1 MSNPASTGTGG
12 TATEEDT
19 IQDLPGAGSPA
30 GPHAD
35 TPAGARARRSGSPA
49 AATAGGTDHPDV
61 RRRLHLRRRGLQAIA
76 RPDDEALAAG
86 GLDEDA
92 VAERTGKG
100 LTNRQ
105 PRDTSRSIWK
115 ILRVHVLTMFNLAIG
130 ACAVAI
136 IVLGRWFDLVFCVA
150 AVANVIIG
158 VVQEYSA
165 KRKLDRIALLHQ
177 DAAHVLRSGERQ
189 ELRLEDIVL
198 DDAVVLRRGD
208 QVPADGVVLTA
219 DGLDIDESMLTGES
233 DAVGKLP
240 GDVVLS
246 GSAVLSGYGLFRVS
260 AVGADSHASQLAIEA
275 RKYSKIPSELRG
287 ALDTVAKW
295 LTIALVPI
303 VAVILNGQVQAIGG
317 WAYALENNAIEPAVV
332 ASVAAIT
339 SMIPQGLALMT
350 TISFAVAAL
359 KLAQDQVLIQEQP
372 AVEILARV
380 DTVCLD
386 KTGTLTEGRIV
397 FDEATDLSASREAH
411 DAGARVLAW
420 FGADANANPTALAL
434 REAFTGAPAEAPAAQ
449 VPFASARRWSAVAFG
464 APDPHDDGRAGVGSP
479 SPAAGPGLRGAWV
492 LGAPEALLDGAS
504 CNGQDRVRIDELCHQ
519 KTVRGLRTMLLCRSS
534 EPVEPG
540 AWFGAG
546 DTPVGPGAE
555 DDGPASGTDPDTGT
569 GNGNGGRTAE
579 QLPPALVPV
588 ALLTFREKVRDD
600 AHETLEYFRA
610 QGVQLKVI
618 SGDNPHTV
626 AAVAR
631 EVGMTLNGDGFD
643 ARHLPE
649 DDEQRREI
657 LDTYSVFGRVSP
669 DQKKGMVKALQDAGH
684 VVAMTGDGINDALAL
699 KSADLG
705 IAMGNGAPATKAVSR
720 MVLLDS
726 RFSRLPAVLAEG
738 RQVIANMEQ
747 LAHMYLTKTSYAVL
761 FGVVFS
767 LLAWQYPLLPRQAS
781 TVDFLM
787 IGLPTFFLALAPN
800 QRRYVPGF
808 LGRALRFA
816 LPSGV
821 VILLGLLAVNGYA
834 RWFTEEVSVRQVQTA
849 SVITLTLM
857 GLWVLNLISR
867 PMTRWKLVL
876 VGSMYVLLFLVLT
889 VPASQAFHQFEYPP
903 TDLTVVAVSI
913 GAVAC
918 VLLEGIHRFHQTWIR
933 RSGAHRAMTGH
944 DVTSR

>member
-1 MSNPASTGTGG
+1 MSDPASTGSGG
-12 TATEEDT
+12 PATEEDA
-19 IQDLPGAGSPA
+19 IQDLPGTGAAADAGDDGDAAGRRAAPA
-30 GPHAD
+30 SSSVSGEPGRGLEHPD
-35 TPAGARARRSGSPA
+35 ARRR
-49 AATAGGTDHPDV
+49 V
-61 RRRLHLRRRGLQAIA
+61 NLRRRGLEAVA
-76 RPDDEALAAG
+76 RPSDEDLAAR
-86 GLDEDA
+86 GLD
-92 VAERTGKG
+92 VADVEERVGKG

-105 PRDTSRSIWK
+105 PQDTSRSIWK

-130 ACAVAI
+130 ACAAAI
-136 IVLGRWFDLVFCVA
+136 IVLGRWLDLVFCVA
-150 AVANVIIG
+150 AAANVVIG

-177 DAAHVLRSGERQ
+177 DAAHVLRSGERV
-189 ELRLEDIVL
+189 EVRLEDIVL

-208 QVPADGVVLTA
+208 QVPADGVVLSA

-233 DAVGKLP
+233 DPVGKGP

-246 GSAVLSGYGLFRVS
+246 GSAVLSGHGLFRVA

-275 RKYSKIPSELRG
+275 RAFSKTPSELRG
-287 ALDTVAKW
+287 ALDTVATW

-303 VAVILNGQVQAIGG
+303 VALVLNGQVQAIGG
-317 WAYALENNAIEPAVV
+317 WAYALEHDAIEPAVV

-350 TISFAVAAL
+350 TIAFAVAAL
-359 KLAQDQVLIQEQP
+359 KLAQDKVLIQEQP

-397 FDEATDLSASREAH
+397 FDRATELATAPQLR

-420 FGADANANPTALAL
+420 FGADENANPTAAAL
-434 REAFTGAPAEAPAAQ
+434 RDAFPAVPGEAPAAQ
-449 VPFASARRWSAVAFG
+449 VPFDSARRWSAVAFG
-464 APDPHDDGRAGVGSP
+464 APDHHDAGHAP
-479 SPAAGPGLRGAWV
+479 SGAGAGGGTDASGGPRPDHALHGAWV
-492 LGAPEALLDGAS
+492 LGAPEALLDGALWD
-504 CNGQDRVRIDELCHQ
+504 GTDRSRVEQLCRETTAQ
-519 KTVRGLRTMLLCRSS
+519 GLRTMLLCRSTQPAG
-534 EPVEPG
+534 EDAWFTQDGRGDQLPG
-540 AWFGAG
+540 A
-546 DTPVGPGAE
+546 PVPM
-555 DDGPASGTDPDTGT
+555 
-569 GNGNGGRTAE
+569 
-579 QLPPALVPV
+579 
-588 ALLTFREKVRDD
+588 ALLTFREKVRGD

-610 QGVQLKVI
+610 QGVQLKVL
-618 SGDNPHTV
+618 SGDNPRTV

-631 EVGMTLNGDGFD
+631 EVGMAVPGDGFD

-649 DDEQRREI
+649 DAAARREV
-657 LDTYSVFGRVSP
+657 LEAHSVFGRVSP
-669 DQKKGMVKALQDAGH
+669 DQKKGMVKALQEAGH

-726 RFSRLPAVLAEG
+726 RFSRLPSVLAEG
-738 RQVIANMEQ
+738 RQVIANMER
-747 LAHMYLTKTSYAVL
+747 LAHMYLTKTAYALL

-787 IGLPTFFLALAPN
+787 IGLPTFFLTLVPN

-808 LGRALRFA
+808 LGRSLRFA
-816 LPSGV
+816 VPSGA
-821 VILLGLLAVNGYA
+821 VIMLGLLAVNGYA
-834 RWFTEEVSVRQVQTA
+834 RWFTDEVTVRQVQTA
-849 SVITLTLM
+849 SVITLALM
-857 GLWVLNLISR
+857 GLWVLTIISR
-867 PMTRWKLVL
+867 PMTRWKLTL
-876 VGSMYVLLFLVLT
+876 VGSMYVLLFLALT

-903 TDLTVVAVSI
+903 VDLSVAAVGI

-918 VLLEGIHRFHQTWIR
+918 ALIELIHRIHESWMH
-933 RSGAHRAMTGH
+933 RSGTHRAMTAGLGAGN
-944 DVTSR
+944 DPTRRAVK

>member
-1 MSNPASTGTGG
+1 VSNPASTGTDG

-30 GPHAD
+30 DPHAD
-35 TPAGARARRSGSPA
+35 TPAVSRTDRSGSPA

-61 RRRLHLRRRGLQAIA
+61 RRRHHLHRRGLEAIA
-76 RPDDEALAAG
+76 RPDDETLAAH
-86 GLDEDA
+86 GLDESA
-92 VAERTGKG
+92 VAERIGKG

-136 IVLGRWFDLVFCVA
+136 IVLGRWFDLVFCLA

-165 KRKLDRIALLHQ
+165 KRTLDQIALLHQ
-177 DAAHVLRSGERQ
+177 DAAHVMRSGERQ
-189 ELRLEDIVL
+189 EVRLEDIVL

-208 QVPADGVVLTA
+208 QVPADGVMLMA

-233 DAVGKLP
+233 DPVGKLP

-246 GSAVLSGYGLFRVS
+246 GSAVLSGHGLFRVS

-275 RKYSKIPSELRG
+275 RKFSKIPSELRG

-303 VAVILNGQVQAIGG
+303 VAIILNGQVQAIGG
-317 WAYALENNAIEPAVV
+317 WAYALQNNAIEPAVV

-359 KLAQDQVLIQEQP
+359 KLARDQVLIQEQP

-397 FDEATDLSASREAH
+397 FDELTDLTASREAH
-411 DAGARVLAW
+411 DAGSRALAW

-434 REAFTGAPAEAPAAQ
+434 REAFPDAPEETPWAQ

-464 APDPHDDGRAGVGSP
+464 SGDGSHSPTPEAAPQ
-479 SPAAGPGLRGAWV
+479 GAWV
-492 LGAPEALLDGAS
+492 LGAPEALLEEAS
-504 CNGQDRVRIDELCHQ
+504 PGGPDADRIEALCQ
-519 KTVRGLRTMLLCRSS
+519 ATTDRGLRTMLLCRADT
-534 EPVEPG
+534 PAAPG
-540 AWFGAG
+540 AWFGA
-546 DTPVGPGAE
+546 
-555 DDGPASGTDPDTGT
+555 DGPTSGTDPDTGSVT
-569 GNGNGGRTAE
+569 GTGDGGRTGE
-579 QLPPALVPV
+579 QLPPGMVPV

-610 QGVQLKVI
+610 QGVELKII
-618 SGDNPHTV
+618 SGDNPRTV

-631 EVGMTLNGDGFD
+631 EVGMTLDGDGFD
-643 ARHLPE
+643 ARRLPE
-649 DDEQRREI
+649 DDEQLREI
-657 LDTYSVFGRVSP
+657 LDTHSVFGRVSP
-669 DQKKGMVKALQDAGH
+669 DQKKGMVKALQDTGH

-747 LAHMYLTKTSYAVL
+747 LAHMYLTKTSYALL

-800 QRRYVPGF
+800 QHRYVPGF

-816 LPSGV
+816 IPSGV
-821 VILLGLLAVNGYA
+821 VILMGMLAVNGYA

-876 VGSMYVLLFLVLT
+876 VGSMYMLLFLVLT
-889 VPASQAFHQFEYPP
+889 VPASQDFHQLEYPP
-903 TDLTVVAVSI
+903 TDLTVAAVAT

-918 VLLEGIHRFHQTWIR
+918 VLLEGIHRFHRSWIH
-933 RSGAHRAMTGH
+933 RSGTHRAMTGH
-944 DVTSR
+944 AGSAG

>member
-12 TATEEDT
+12 PATEEDT

-30 GPHAD
+30 DPHAA
-35 TPAGARARRSGSPA
+35 TPAGSRTPRVGSPA
-49 AATAGGTDHPDV
+49 AAVAGGAEHPDV
-61 RRRLHLRRRGLQAIA
+61 RRRHHLRRRGLGAIA
-76 RPDDEALAAG
+76 RPDDEALAAR
-86 GLDEDA
+86 GLDESA
-92 VAERTGKG
+92 VAERIGKG

-136 IVLGRWFDLVFCVA
+136 IVLGRWFDLVFCLA

-165 KRKLDRIALLHQ
+165 KRKLDQIALLHQ
-177 DAAHVLRSGERQ
+177 DAAHVMRSGERQ
-189 ELRLEDIVL
+189 EVRLEDIVL

-208 QVPADGVVLTA
+208 QVPADGVMLRA

-233 DAVGKLP
+233 DPVGKLP

-246 GSAVLSGYGLFRVS
+246 GSAVLSGHGVFRVS

-275 RKYSKIPSELRG
+275 RTFSKIPSELRG
-287 ALDTVAKW
+287 ALDTVATW

-303 VAVILNGQVQAIGG
+303 VAIILNGQVQAIGG
-317 WAYALENNAIEPAVV
+317 WTYAVQNNAIEPAVV

-386 KTGTLTEGRIV
+386 KTGTLTEGRVV
-397 FDEATDLSASREAH
+397 FDGVTDLSASRQVH
-411 DAGARVLAW
+411 DDGARVLAW
-420 FGADANANPTALAL
+420 FGADVNANPTALAL
-434 REAFTGAPAEAPAAQ
+434 REAFPHVPEEAPSAQ
-449 VPFASARRWSAVAFG
+449 VPFSSARRWSAVAFG
-464 APDPHDDGRAGVGSP
+464 PGGGARPPRHGSAPH
-479 SPAAGPGLRGAWV
+479 GAWV
-492 LGAPEALLDGAS
+492 LGAPEALLDGNCS
-504 CNGQDRVRIDELCHQ
+504 EGTDTHRIEALCQ
-519 KTVRGLRTMLLCRSS
+519 ETTDRGLRTMLLCRSDT
-534 EPVEPG
+534 PVAPG
-540 AWFGAG
+540 AWFGTG
-546 DTPVGPGAE
+546 GPTSGPGP
-555 DDGPASGTDPDTGT
+555 GPATDTGPATGT
-569 GNGNGGRTAE
+569 GNGRRTGE
-579 QLPPALVPV
+579 RLPRGLVPV

-610 QGVQLKVI
+610 QGVELKII
-618 SGDNPHTV
+618 SGDNPRTV

-631 EVGMTLNGDGFD
+631 EVGMTLHGDGYD

-649 DDEQRREI
+649 DDDRRREV
-657 LDTYSVFGRVSP
+657 LDTHSVFGRVTP

-720 MVLLDS
+720 LVLLDS

-738 RQVIANMEQ
+738 RQVIANIEQ
-747 LAHMYLTKTSYAVL
+747 LAHLYLTKTAYAVL

-816 LPSGV
+816 IPSGV
-821 VILLGLLAVNGYA
+821 VILVGLLAVNGYA

-889 VPASQAFHQFEYPP
+889 VPASQEFHQFEYPP
-903 TDLTVVAVSI
+903 TDLTVTAVAT

-918 VLLEGIHRFHQTWIR
+918 VLLEGIHQVHRSWLH
-933 RSGAHRAMTGH
+933 RSGTHRAMSGTVGPTG
-944 DVTSR
+944 